1 MTSRSEEI
9 SNSKFVSLY
18 VCHQLNNLILTDS
31 EISKAEL
38 ITIQCNIDPA
48 LQRLNPILASDRN
61 FSEIFEQLHSLQ
73 YRTFL
78 YILANQI
85 FLQEGPS
92 DICNKLF
99 FLNKTLNSID
109 LHYQVAMPEIF
120 FISHGIGSVIGNAKF
135 GNNFVFFQNITVGRV
150 GELSPKIGSEVIM
163 YPGSVI
169 TGNSIIGDNVVVS
182 ANTVIHNY
190 DIPSNSIV
198 FPGNKSPEIKPLIK
212 NYIELYLSN

>member
-31 EISKAEL
+31 ETSKAEL
-38 ITIQCNIDPA
+38 ITIQSNIESA
-48 LQRLNPILASDRN
+48 LQRLNPILASVRN
-61 FSEIFEQLHSLQ
+61 FSGSFDHLHSLQ
-73 YRTFL
+73 YSTFL

-109 LHYQVAMPEIF
+109 LHYQVKMPEIF
-120 FISHGIGSVIGNAKF
+120 FISHGLGSVIGNAEF
-135 GNNFVFFQNITVGRV
+135 GNNFVLFQYITIGRV
-150 GELSPKIGSEVIM
+150 GNLSPKIGSEVIM
-163 YPGSVI
+163 YPGSAI
-169 TGNSIIGDNVVVS
+169 TGSSIIGNNVVVS
-182 ANTVIHNY
+182 ANTAIHNY
-190 DIPSNSIV
+190 DVPSNSIV
-198 FPGNKSPEIKPLIK
+198 FPGNKAPEIKPLTK

>member
-1 MTSRSEEI
+1 MSI
-9 SNSKFVSLY
+9 SNSEFISLY
-18 VCHQLNNLILTDS
+18 VSYQVNNIFFTDDETS
-31 EISKAEL
+31 RAEL
-38 ITIQCNIDPA
+38 KIIQSNIEPT
-48 LQRLNPILASDRN
+48 LQRLNPILASVKS
-61 FSEIFEQLHSLQ
+61 FSDSFDHLHSLQ
-73 YRTFL
+73 YSTFL

-85 FLQEGPS
+85 FLQEGS
-92 DICNKLF
+92 SEICNKLF

-120 FISHGIGSVIGNAKF
+120 LIAHGIGSVIGNAKF

-150 GELSPKIGSEVIM
+150 GDLSPKIGSEVIM

-198 FPGNKSPEIKPLIK
+198 FPGNKAPEIKPLTK